1 MQQKKNAGN
10 IKEIRKPKMK
20 LQARKE
26 DFERAVKH
34 ALYTQRLVDHGHSPF
49 KLFMELNTI
58 ALNIKKSSETANQ
71 PDKTE
76 A

>member
-1 MQQKKNAGN
+1 MRT
-10 IKEIRKPKMK
+10 RKPEMK

-26 DFERAVKH
+26 DLEHAVKD

-49 KLFMELNTI
+49 KLFLELNTI

-71 PDKTE
+71 PDRTE
-76 A
+76 AQ